1 MEVKSIKKEKM
12 KEFLKDFEKYP
23 EKWHN
28 KQMKKDFC
36 FDEETQL
43 AIIDYCSHSKEGYF
57 IFFLY

>member
-1 MEVKSIKKEKM
+1 M
-12 KEFLKDFEKYP
+12 KEFLKDFQDNA
-23 EKWHN
+23 EKWYD
-28 KQMKKDFC
+28 KQKKEDFC